1 MRLFTGL
8 DLAPNVIANI
18 DKLLED
24 LRPTARIRWS
34 PLANLHI
41 TTKFIGEWPEARL
54 EELKRS
60 LAIKQAPFSIKVEG
74 LGSFPRVFWAGIA
87 PSPELMAL
95 AAATDAALH
104 ELGIAKEDRPYSPH
118 ITLARIPS
126 YVPVKL
132 PKDRTRNFGAFEA
145 REFHLYESKNSVY
158 TKLASFPLK

>member
-8 DLAPNVIANI
+8 ALAPNVIANI
-18 DKLLED
+18 DKLLEE

-41 TTKFIGEWPEARL
+41 TTKFIGEWPAARL
-54 EELKRS
+54 EELKRR
-60 LAIKQAPFSIKVEG
+60 LDIAQAPFAIRVEG
-74 LGSFPRVFWAGIA
+74 VGTYPRVFWAGVA
-87 PSPELMAL
+87 PSPGLMSL

-104 ELGIAKEDRPYSPH
+104 DLGIAKEDRPYSPH

-126 YVPVKL
+126 YVPARL
-132 PKDRTRNFGAFEA
+132 PRDRARTFGAFEA

-158 TKLASFPLK
+158 TKLATFPLK